1 MMRAAW
7 SATVEVGMKSIG
19 RGALRRRKWRL
30 LPAAGAA
37 LAALLLIPPA
47 GSALAAGRYEP
58 GPKLAPGVFLAE
70 VPKGGPS
77 GDRQAPRS
85 NDLQPRIVGGNPT
98 TIAEW
103 PWQAAVTLNPA
114 LFPVGNALD
123 RLICGGS
130 LVAPTIIVTAA
141 HCVFNF
147 NNGTFFP
154 AIDQA

>member
-1 MMRAAW
+1 MTRAAGC
-7 SATVEVGMKSIG
+7 ATVEVGMKSIG

-70 VPKGGPS
+70 VPERGPS
-77 GDRQAPRS
+77 SDRQVPRS

-103 PWQAAVTLNPA
+103 PWQAAVTVNPA
-114 LFPVGNALD
+114 IVPGNGFD
-123 RLICGGS
+123 RQICGGS

-141 HCVFNF
+141 HCVYNF
-147 NNGTFFP
+147 NSG
-154 AIDQA
+154 